1 MSRDRAKHRKQQAW
15 RKSQR
20 FKSSIPD
27 KCFNCGEPG
36 ARHFAPPSFGSPG
49 FYICK
54 PDGGNR

>member
-1 MSRDRAKHRKQQAW
+1 MSGGRAKHRKQQAW

-20 FKSSIPD
+20 VKTSIPD

-36 ARHFAPPSFGSPG
+36 AHHFAPPSFGSPG

-54 PDGGNR
+54 GEH